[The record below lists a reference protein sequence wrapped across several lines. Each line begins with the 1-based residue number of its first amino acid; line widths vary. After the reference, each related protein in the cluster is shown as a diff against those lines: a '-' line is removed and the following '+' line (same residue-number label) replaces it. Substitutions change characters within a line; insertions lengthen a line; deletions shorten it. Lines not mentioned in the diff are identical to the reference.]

1 MFPRQF
7 TKYTTTFH
15 HSPDVILLSYTPPSS
30 KGNYS
35 PLVNSIQVYN
45 DTRVTSPLCSY
56 IIFTNSTETLYKRQK
71 IHIHYAHSCRS
82 TPCPRVQDR
91 LSTYVPPSIY
101 CTILTIVFTPTIL
114 SGARSEWLQILQDR
128 MAALDNART
137 CVGDEFAYGGA
148 GAVVGMF
155 TDLENAVDS
164 ARRMVYALGSE
175 MRRRSEGELP
185 IWNKVGGVTT
195 MTKVKS
201 T

>member
-1 MFPRQF
+1 
-7 TKYTTTFH
+7 
-15 HSPDVILLSYTPPSS
+15 
-30 KGNYS
+30 
-35 PLVNSIQVYN
+35 
-45 DTRVTSPLCSY
+45 
-56 IIFTNSTETLYKRQK
+56 
-71 IHIHYAHSCRS
+71 
-82 TPCPRVQDR
+82 
-91 LSTYVPPSIY
+91 
-101 CTILTIVFTPTIL
+101 
-114 SGARSEWLQILQDR
+114 
-128 MAALDNART
+128 MAELDNART

-185 IWNKVGGVTT
+185 IWTKGAIGSAVTT

>member
-1 MFPRQF
+1 MPTLATQ
-7 TKYTTTFH
+7 
-15 HSPDVILLSYTPPSS
+15 
-30 KGNYS
+30 
-35 PLVNSIQVYN
+35 PLVPESKTDLAGIS
-45 DTRVTSPLCSY
+45 SPFISRIILCR
-56 IIFTNSTETLYKRQK
+56 I
-71 IHIHYAHSCRS
+71 
-82 TPCPRVQDR
+82 
-91 LSTYVPPSIY
+91 
-101 CTILTIVFTPTIL
+101 ILTTVFTPTIL

-137 CVGDEFAYGGA
+137 CVGDELAYGGA

-164 ARRMVYALGSE
+164 ARRMVHALGSE

-185 IWNKVGGVTT
+185 VWNKVAVTS